1 MSCHVSDYTKSGQ
14 YPFLPFTG
22 GKREGEG
29 PVWLLSKFQVFME
42 SGHIPPK
49 LELEGEGRGERPVSE
64 RILFKSPT
72 SSIQPFPTLVTRPS
86 NQSDYD
92 DNVDDD
98 DDYDD
103 DDYDPSTPVFF
114 HFFPRLLV
122 DRAIRVTSVCVS
134 SLPPTYLRS
143 YISFLYCSEEN
154 LYFAV
159 HNLF

>member
-1 MSCHVSDYTKSGQ
+1 M
-14 YPFLPFTG
+14 
-22 GKREGEG
+22 
-29 PVWLLSKFQVFME
+29 WILSEFQVFME

-92 DNVDDD
+92 DNDDDD

-103 DDYDPSTPVFF
+103 DDYDPSTPVFP
-114 HFFPRLLV
+114 FFPTLVSRPSNQSNLRVPVIIAPLIYILIIIFFTIVKRIYSPNLKKNFCFGHNIHIFKKDQVLGKKGEIREYQKKLL
-122 DRAIRVTSVCVS
+122 
-134 SLPPTYLRS
+134 
-143 YISFLYCSEEN
+143 
-154 LYFAV
+154 
-159 HNLF
+159 

>member
-1 MSCHVSDYTKSGQ
+1 MSCHVSHYTKSGQ

-29 PVWLLSKFQVFME
+29 PVWILSKFQVFME

-64 RILFKSPT
+64 RILSKSPT

-92 DNVDDD
+92 DNDDDD

-103 DDYDPSTPVFF
+103 DDYDPSTPVFP
-114 HFFPRLLV
+114 FFPTLV
-122 DRAIRVTSVCVS
+122 SRPSK
-134 SLPPTYLRS
+134 
-143 YISFLYCSEEN
+143 SE
-154 LYFAV
+154 
-159 HNLF
+159 

>member
-1 MSCHVSDYTKSGQ
+1 MSCLTLYRIRSVS
-14 YPFLPFTG
+14 LPTLYRREKRG
-22 GKREGEG
+22 GGA
-29 PVWLLSKFQVFME
+29 VWILSEFQVFME

-92 DNVDDD
+92 DNDDDD

-103 DDYDPSTPVFF
+103 DDYDPSTPVFP
-114 HFFPRLLV
+114 FFPTLV
-122 DRAIRVTSVCVS
+122 SRPSNQSNLRVPVIIAP
-134 SLPPTYLRS
+134 LI
-143 YISFLYCSEEN
+143 YILIIIF
-154 LYFAV
+154 FTIV
-159 HNLF
+159 

>member
-1 MSCHVSDYTKSGQ
+1 M
-14 YPFLPFTG
+14 
-22 GKREGEG
+22 
-29 PVWLLSKFQVFME
+29 WILSEFQVFME

-92 DNVDDD
+92 DNDDDDDDD

-103 DDYDPSTPVFF
+103 DDYDPSTPVFP
-114 HFFPRLLV
+114 FFLTLV
-122 DRAIRVTSVCVS
+122 SRPSNQSNLRVRVIIAPHLFT
-134 SLPPTYLRS
+134 
-143 YISFLYCSEEN
+143 FLY
-154 LYFAV
+154 
-159 HNLF
+159 

>member
-1 MSCHVSDYTKSGQ
+1 M
-14 YPFLPFTG
+14 
-22 GKREGEG
+22 
-29 PVWLLSKFQVFME
+29 WILSKFQVFME

-92 DNVDDD
+92 DNDDNDDD
-98 DDYDD
+98 DYDYDD

-122 DRAIRVTSVCVS
+122 DRAIRVTSVCLS
-134 SLPPTYLRS
+134 SLPHLST
-143 YISFLYCSEEN
+143 FL
-154 LYFAV
+154 
-159 HNLF
+159 